1 MKDPNKPSF
10 LRNPESGCTKEQLQ
24 PAQLTVVSPK
34 EAEVVEMLAEESLYK
49 DNRQAKQLVTR
60 LLEAGY
66 TVAAAARRVGLRAST
81 VWRWST
87 EPKVLQAIEAG
98 KMRRRS
104 ILGQG
109 LEEAAEVALSA
120 LTDVAADPC
129 VAPKDRV
136 QAAQAILDRCGIT
149 PTKQTEAGT
158 AVAVSVDVDFDER
171 LARIVAAQQTH

>member
-1 MKDPNKPSF
+1 MKDADKPSF
-10 LRNPESGCTKEQLQ
+10 FRNQESGCVKEELQ
-24 PAQLTVVSPK
+24 PTQLTVVSPK
-34 EAEVVEMLAEESLYK
+34 ESEVVEMLAEESLYK

-60 LLEAGY
+60 LLESGW

-81 VWRWST
+81 VWRWSN
-87 EPKVLQAIEAG
+87 EPKVQQAIEAG

-109 LEEAAEVALSA
+109 LEEAAEVALTA
-120 LTDVAADPC
+120 LTDVAGDPG

-149 PTKQTEAGT
+149 PTKAAEGGT
-158 AVAVSVDVDFDER
+158 AVAVSVDVDFDTR